1 MNSTELFDREFQ
13 LQILLELQA
22 IYPNLYDFQAKWQNT
37 PEANKALVNLTYLWE
52 HGLISENS
60 IMRSKTMGNLAPYE
74 LGYGKITKDG
84 WDFLQQDGGLSAILN
99 RITVKI
105 DTSQMAQ
112 FLKAVSLLPVAER
125 QSLFDSL
132 KKIPQT
138 TLEHLIGK
146 AVDVGFDG
154 LTALIHQAQNS

>member
-1 MNSTELFDREFQ
+1 MKST
-13 LQILLELQA
+13 
-22 IYPNLYDFQAKWQNT
+22 
-37 PEANKALVNLTYLWE
+37 
-52 HGLISENS
+52 
-60 IMRSKTMGNLAPYE
+60 
-74 LGYGKITKDG
+74 
-84 WDFLQQDGGLSAILN
+84 ILN

-154 LTALIHQAQNS
+154 LAALIHQAQSS

>member
-1 MNSTELFDREFQ
+1 
-13 LQILLELQA
+13 
-22 IYPNLYDFQAKWQNT
+22 
-37 PEANKALVNLTYLWE
+37 
-52 HGLISENS
+52 
-60 IMRSKTMGNLAPYE
+60 
-74 LGYGKITKDG
+74 
-84 WDFLQQDGGLSAILN
+84 
-99 RITVKI
+99 
-105 DTSQMAQ
+105 MAQ

-154 LTALIHQAQNS
+154 LAALIHQAQSS